1 MLSSNLVFVLVAD
14 VEAIK
19 TQVVR
24 FFSWA
29 ESIPTSLWCSCWP
42 FWSEINPPLPYYNV
56 PTPLLLETRRHGD
69 LINHSLCRLFTLC
82 APQSP
87 ATNAKKCTSV
97 NTKIRLM
104 SDDVVGNWIN
114 GNGYHL
120 TLKKTPD
127 ERKYCLAHTFFWS
140 FHLTIYRMH
149 FWLEYPTTTD
159 IAFYGLILRTLKHLH
174 ITLEYLENT

>member
-19 TQVVR
+19 IQVVR
-24 FFSWA
+24 FFP
-29 ESIPTSLWCSCWP
+29 ELNPSLLHYDVLADLFGLKSTRHHLIMI
-42 FWSEINPPLPYYNV
+42 F

-69 LINHSLCRLFTLC
+69 LINHSLCGLFTLC

-127 ERKYCLAHTFFWS
+127 ERKYCLAHTFS
-140 FHLTIYRMH
+140 GRSITQYIGCTSDLS
-149 FWLEYPTTTD
+149 
-159 IAFYGLILRTLKHLH
+159 ILPPPILLFMA
-174 ITLEYLENT
+174 